1 MIILGTNSIKD
12 TGYDVANSARFD
24 DNAYMSQTWGSS
36 GNRRT
41 WTLSMWI
48 KYSGLNN
55 CRIFSIGD
63 NVSSNILDFFF
74 TSGDLRVQDT
84 QDPDYFEFRTNQ
96 VFRDPSAWSHLVIA
110 CDTTQSTEN
119 QRFKI

>member
-1 MIILGTNSIKD
+1 VD
-12 TGYDVANSARFD
+12 NSARFD

-63 NVSSNILDFFF
+63 NVSSNILDFF
-74 TSGDLRVQDT
+74 
-84 QDPDYFEFRTNQ
+84 YK
-96 VFRDPSAWSHLVIA
+96 W
-110 CDTTQSTEN
+110 
-119 QRFKI
+119 RFKSSRYTRSCRF